1 MWGTW
6 LSFLFNC
13 FNICLLNTYM
23 YRRYSAVVI
32 IKGPIIG
39 QLLSLSSNSSSKLSQ
54 KHSPFFL
61 FHGLWFQ
68 FFFFLNF
75 QMKNWFFLSPA
86 ISKRNPVRK
95 IKIYLIKLCK
105 FNFKLTYKPPK
116 PLKSPRKM
124 IQTIDKKVLYISNSK
139 CQSLPKCITTH
150 LSVNKHPPKVNSF
163 RKKIT
168 F

>member
-1 MWGTW
+1 MWRTW

-23 YRRYSAVVI
+23 YRRYSAAVI

-39 QLLSLSSNSSSKLSQ
+39 QLLSLSSNSSSKLLQ

-68 FFFFLNF
+68 FFFFFEFSDEKLIFFIPCNI
-75 QMKNWFFLSPA
+75 QIKSCTKN
-86 ISKRNPVRK
+86 
-95 IKIYLIKLCK
+95 KIYQIKLCK

-116 PLKSPRKM
+116 PLKPPRKM
-124 IQTIDKKVLYISNSK
+124 IQTIDKKILYISNSK
-139 CQSLPKCITTH
+139 CQISPKMHHYTPICQQTSTKSKQ
-150 LSVNKHPPKVNSF
+150 LQE
-163 RKKIT
+163 KIT

>member
-1 MWGTW
+1 
-6 LSFLFNC
+6 
-13 FNICLLNTYM
+13 M
-23 YRRYSAVVI
+23 YRRYSAVVDT
-32 IKGPIIG
+32 KGPIIR
-39 QLLSLSSNSSSKLSQ
+39 QLLSLSNTLHLNFYKNIVL
-54 KHSPFFL
+54 FF
-61 FHGLWFQ
+61 FISWFMISIFS
-68 FFFFLNF
+68 FFFFGRIF
-75 QMKNWFFLSPA
+75 RWKIDFFLSPA

-124 IQTIDKKVLYISNSK
+124 IQTIDKKILYISNSK

>member
-1 MWGTW
+1 
-6 LSFLFNC
+6 
-13 FNICLLNTYM
+13 
-23 YRRYSAVVI
+23 
-32 IKGPIIG
+32 
-39 QLLSLSSNSSSKLSQ
+39 
-54 KHSPFFL
+54 
-61 FHGLWFQ
+61 
-68 FFFFLNF
+68 
-75 QMKNWFFLSPA
+75 MKNWFFLSPA

-124 IQTIDKKVLYISNSK
+124 IQTIDKKILYISNSK

-163 RKKIT
+163 RKKSLFNLKNSVVIPSLPVCHCPIT
-168 F
+168 PMSVWTRPKLTHKKPLRMAYYARLTDINCCIFLITDPNFDVL